1 MNNAVNRVVAEA
13 IGTFVLVF
21 SGTFAIAA
29 SVKFGPASVPGLG
42 VAVAFAVALLV
53 MVYAIGHISGC
64 HINPAVSFGLALQRK
79 IDPVMMVLYWI
90 AQIVGALIASVCV
103 WLIIG
108 SHTNVGVSKVTGTTA
123 QAFWAE
129 VIATFLLVFVVSG
142 AATDDRAPKGGVGLA
157 IGGALL
163 VGGIFAGPFSG
174 GSMNPARS
182 IAPAIIAG
190 QYHDLW
196 LYIVAPLI
204 GGAIGGLL
212 YFFIQSYGTAI
223 TAKAGE
229 TE

>member
-1 MNNAVNRVVAEA
+1 MENTINRVVAEA

-29 SVKFGPASVPGLG
+29 SVKYKDSVPGLG

-64 HINPAVSFGLALQRK
+64 HINPAVSLGLALQRK
-79 IDPVMMVLYWI
+79 IDPVMMVGYWI
-90 AQIVGALIASVCV
+90 AQIVGALIASACV
-103 WLIIG
+103 WGIMG
-108 SHTNVGVSKVTGTTA
+108 SHTNVGVSKVTGTTS

-129 VIATFLLVFVVSG
+129 LIATFLLVFVVSG

-190 QYHDLW
+190 QFGDLW

-212 YFFIQSYGTAI
+212 YAFIQNYGTAI
-223 TAKAGE
+223 TAKTGE